1 MRKST
6 FANFRSKVV
15 ARMGRGG
22 DRRFMDIPEDDET
35 LVMIGTD
42 FPGNNHSKKKN
53 WRTLNLG
60 VKEPL
65 LIDEVTLD
73 GISAVFPAGVFLKI
87 ASNAN
92 QFHVELILEAPGI
105 QDPFSVVVP
114 PSGAVYDLCL
124 IKPPSK
130 LFFFLVV
137 KKYYQIDF
145 FEGNRKKW
153 PAFWRVV

>member
-1 MRKST
+1 MKKNS
-6 FANFRSKVV
+6 FANFRSKIA

-22 DRRFMDIPEDDET
+22 DRRYMNNPEDDET

-42 FPGNNHSKKKN
+42 IPGSNFPKKKN
-53 WRTLNLG
+53 WRNLNLG

-73 GISAVFPAGVFLKI
+73 GVSAVLPAGAFLKI
-87 ASNAN
+87 ASNSN

-114 PSGAVYDLCL
+114 PSGAVCDICL
-124 IKPPSK
+124 IKPPSEY
-130 LFFFLVV
+130 FL
-137 KKYYQIDF
+137 
-145 FEGNRKKW
+145 
-153 PAFWRVV
+153 